1 MVRESWGREVI
12 VRKFDLVVMLACL
25 TLVGYFGWHAFYGPR
40 GFDRM
45 EALKTKAAELELAHA
60 EIVKQRERLDQRVGL
75 MRPEATDPDMV
86 DELARS
92 TLEFARKGD
101 LVILTEDAPET
112 P

>member
-1 MVRESWGREVI
+1 MI
-12 VRKFDLVVMLACL
+12 ARKFDLVVMLACL
-25 TLVGYFGWHAFYGPR
+25 TLLGYFGWHAFHGPR

-45 EALKTKAAELELAHA
+45 EALRAKAAELDLAHA

-92 TLEFARKGD
+92 SLEFARKDD
-101 LVILTEDAPET
+101 LVILSDGAAKP

>member
-1 MVRESWGREVI
+1 LI
-12 VRKFDLVVMLACL
+12 ARKFDLVVLLACL
-25 TLVGYFGWHAFYGPR
+25 TLLGYFGWHAFYGPR

-45 EALKTKAAELELAHA
+45 EVLNAKAAELDLAYA
-60 EIVKQRERLDQRVGL
+60 EIVKAREKLDQRVGL

-92 TLEFARKGD
+92 TLEFAHKED
-101 LVILTEDAPET
+101 LVILSDDNPIR

>member
-1 MVRESWGREVI
+1 M
-12 VRKFDLVVMLACL
+12 RKFDLVVLLACL
-25 TLVGYFGWHAFYGPR
+25 TLLGYFGWHAFYGPR

-45 EALKTKAAELELAHA
+45 EQLKAKVAELESAHA

-75 MRPEATDPDMV
+75 MRSEALDPDMV

-92 TLEFARKGD
+92 TLEFARKED
-101 LVILTEDAPET
+101 LVILSGDAPHA